1 MAQEKG
7 YKCPSCGGAMAFDP
21 ASGKL
26 KCPFCGSDFI
36 PEEYDRQ
43 KAANSGAPGT
53 EWSLNADD
61 MQVFTCN
68 NCGGEV
74 IGDENTGALT
84 CPYCDEPL
92 VLNERFTG
100 SLKPEFVLPFKI
112 DKSRAKSAYGEY
124 IAGKKL
130 LPNIFKNDKH
140 ISDIKGVYVPFWL
153 YDATVNA
160 SAEFDGTKETDQGDS
175 TKIDHFKVTRSG
187 TMSFK
192 HIPVDASTRMEDDL
206 MDSIEPYDV
215 SAAVPYSSAYMAG
228 YLADRYD
235 VSPEQCQPRADKRM
249 EQTARDLI
257 RGQVKNYDSVSEKS
271 HTFNK
276 LTSSY
281 KYALYPVWI
290 LNTIWNGE
298 KFVFA
303 MNGQTGKLVG
313 NVPYSKGK
321 FFGVLFGV
329 LAALWAIM
337 LGVLAVTSHFS
348 TGAIVGT
355 GVASVII
362 ALIVAFSMKGKTKS
376 VHKGTQAMNFVVN
389 GSLRITNSHDNFIR
403 KTEEKTAKSSS

>member
-206 MDSIEPYDV
+206 MDSIEPFDSKDLKPFTPAYLAGFMADKYDV
-215 SAAVPYSSAYMAG
+215 SKE
-228 YLADRYD
+228 D
-235 VSPEQCQPRADKRM
+235 CKKRADIRIQNSAVDVLKESAR
-249 EQTARDLI
+249 EQDYKYLKT
-257 RGQVKNYDSVSEKS
+257 VSSNVTQTSISS
-271 HTFNK
+271 H
-276 LTSSY
+276 
-281 KYALYPVWI
+281 YALYPVWI
-290 LNTIWNGE
+290 LSTKWDGKIYR
-298 KFVFA
+298 FA
-303 MNGQTGKLVG
+303 MNGQTGKFIGNLPYDKGAYTRSLILTGIISALVI
-313 NVPYSKGK
+313 
-321 FFGVLFGV
+321 FGGL
-329 LAALWAIM
+329 LLYW
-337 LGVLAVTSHFS
+337 
-348 TGAIVGT
+348 
-355 GVASVII
+355 
-362 ALIVAFSMKGKTKS
+362 
-376 VHKGTQAMNFVVN
+376 
-389 GSLRITNSHDNFIR
+389 FIR
-403 KTEEKTAKSSS
+403 